1 MQINQTYQQKTEEE
15 IENDREIGAKKE
27 KTGQHLGS
35 SERKY
40 LAKGKIDGY
49 NDLL

>member
-27 KTGQHLGS
+27 RTDEHLGS